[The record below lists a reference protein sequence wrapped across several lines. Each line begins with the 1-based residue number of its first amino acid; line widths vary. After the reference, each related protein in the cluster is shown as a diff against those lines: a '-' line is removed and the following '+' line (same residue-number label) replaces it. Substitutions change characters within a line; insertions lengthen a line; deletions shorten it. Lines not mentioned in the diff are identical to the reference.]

1 MSLPA
6 MKVGHCEA
14 QHDFYDILGVPERA
28 MGVAIRK
35 AHRRLVWELHPDR
48 ARGRGDGERIK
59 LVNLAATVLLN
70 PAARARYDELRRE
83 AKSGRRSS
91 SRSSP
96 PAWHPANRTRGARS
110 AAYRARARTA
120 ATRGPGPLVADEFF
134 RRLVGAA
141 LLATLVI
148 ACISERARPSD
159 APGARLRR
167 PAHDA
172 IVYAPDYPRY
182 PVRYAVADT
191 TIE

>member
-28 MGVAIRK
+28 TGAEIRK

-48 ARGRGDGERIK
+48 ARGRGDGEQIK

-83 AKSGRRSS
+83 AKSGRRAS
-91 SRSSP
+91 SRSSAP
-96 PAWHPANRTRGARS
+96 PWHAANRTRVARS
-110 AAYRARARTA
+110 AAYRGRGHT

-141 LLATLVI
+141 FLATLLI
-148 ACISERARPSD
+148 ACVSERSRPAAD
-159 APGARLRR
+159 APGARLRH
-167 PAHDA
+167 PARDA

-191 TIE
+191 TNE

>member
-1 MSLPA
+1 MS
-6 MKVGHCEA
+6 
-14 QHDFYDILGVPERA
+14 
-28 MGVAIRK
+28 
-35 AHRRLVWELHPDR
+35 
-48 ARGRGDGERIK
+48 
-59 LVNLAATVLLN
+59 ATVLLN

-83 AKSGRRSS
+83 AKSGRRA

-96 PAWHPANRTRGARS
+96 PAWQAANRTRVARS
-110 AAYRARARTA
+110 AAYRGRGRVA

-141 LLATLVI
+141 FLTTLLI
-148 ACISERARPSD
+148 ACISERSRPAD
-159 APGARLRR
+159 APGARHRR

-191 TIE
+191 TNE